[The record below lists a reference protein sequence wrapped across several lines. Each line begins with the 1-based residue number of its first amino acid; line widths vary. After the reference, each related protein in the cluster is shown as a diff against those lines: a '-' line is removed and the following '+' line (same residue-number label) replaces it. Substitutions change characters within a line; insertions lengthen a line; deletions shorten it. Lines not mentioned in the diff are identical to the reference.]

1 MLLSSVLVLMTHR
14 HHNGTTNGNC
24 RRSIGTDA
32 YVMSSIAVHRSTR
45 RFRSSETRLHEV
57 NGMTVQDNMHSS
69 FHNVGYDAN
78 SIIDFYDR
86 RPWEIGLRLNMLGLP
101 LLGKFSNNAL

>member
-1 MLLSSVLVLMTHR
+1 MLLSSVLVLTTQ
-14 HHNGTTNGNC
+14 HHHYG
-24 RRSIGTDA
+24 RQSIGTDA
-32 YVMSSIAVHRSTR
+32 YVMPSSMTMHRSTR

-57 NGMTVQDNMHSS
+57 NGIAVQDNMHSS

-78 SIIDFYDR
+78 SIINFYDR

-101 LLGKFSNNAL
+101 LLGKVTIH

>member
-1 MLLSSVLVLMTHR
+1 MLLSSVLVLTTQ
-14 HHNGTTNGNC
+14 HHHYF
-24 RRSIGTDA
+24 RQSIGTDA
-32 YVMSSIAVHRSTR
+32 YVMPSSMPMHRSTR

-57 NGMTVQDNMHSS
+57 NGIAVQDNMHSS

-78 SIIDFYDR
+78 SIINFYDR

-101 LLGKFSNNAL
+101 LLGKVTIH